1 MQRSTR
7 VRRSELQCGSYGSIR
22 LSKSI
27 DDDVRF
33 RLLRLLEEH
42 PEKSQREI
50 SDELGLSLGAI
61 NYVLRALVE
70 KGEVKINNF
79 RASNN
84 KLRYAYILTPR
95 GIDAK
100 ARLTGGFLRRK
111 YAEFEAL
118 KAEIDA
124 LEAELPFGTDHKAR
138 LR

>member
-1 MQRSTR
+1 M
-7 VRRSELQCGSYGSIR
+7 
-22 LSKSI
+22 SKSI

-50 SDELGLSLGAI
+50 SDELGLSLGAV

-95 GIDAK
+95 GIETK

-111 YAEFEAL
+111 YTEYEAL
-118 KAEIDA
+118 KSEIQA
-124 LEAELPFGTDHKAR
+124 LGLELPDASVQTGITKR
-138 LR
+138 SK